1 MSDDTIRILVELWPL
16 WVATLTP
23 LWGGWLTLIILLLKM
38 SGKMDT
44 NHTQLMAN
52 HTQLMER
59 LEFIGE
65 KICRYIAER
74 FPLPHEDRKKTQSGG
89 H

>member
-44 NHTQLMAN
+44 NHM
-52 HTQLMER
+52 QLMER
-59 LEFIGE
+59 LEFVGE

-74 FPLPHEDRKKTQSGG
+74 FPQPHDNRKKTQSGG